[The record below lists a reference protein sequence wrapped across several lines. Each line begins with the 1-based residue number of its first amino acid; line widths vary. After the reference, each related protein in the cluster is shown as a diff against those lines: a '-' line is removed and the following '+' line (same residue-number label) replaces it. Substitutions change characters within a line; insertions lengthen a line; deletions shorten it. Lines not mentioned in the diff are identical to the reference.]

1 MKNTIKTLLVTITVL
16 IATSSAV
23 RAQLNQDLMFGIT
36 SASGGNNTD
45 LVMDLGDPANLYYGE
60 SWALGTLLASSGN
73 TNRANVQWGLVGAT
87 YDGINT
93 LNVYTTSTS
102 QPRDIQNI
110 NDIVYYYLDLIY
122 LGYGFG
128 NNGTSLAVGNY
139 FEGSSYTGDGTSWYQ
154 QTTAAGQLGGNCIIN
169 DYTDPN
175 LSGFGNVAF
184 YDTVND
190 MNNPSSAS
198 QVGIFS
204 LDNAG
209 NLVYSVPEPS
219 TLALAAMGGASLLLF
234 RCRKQALMKNS
245 PN

>member
-1 MKNTIKTLLVTITVL
+1 MKKTTQSLL
-16 IATSSAV
+16 IAVLTLATILVSTTAV

-73 TNRANVQWGLVGAT
+73 TNSANVQWGLVGAT

-93 LNVYTTSTS
+93 LNVYTTGTS

-139 FEGSSYTGDGTSWYQ
+139 FAGSSYTGDGTSWYQ

-175 LSGFGNVAF
+175 LSGFGNIAF

-190 MNNPSSAS
+190 MNDPSSAS

-219 TLALAAMGGASLLLF
+219 TMALAAMGGASLMYF
-234 RCRKQALMKNS
+234 RRRK
-245 PN
+245 